1 MQKKK
6 EEIDGFK
13 LFVIIVV
20 TATNAPIVQAPLSP
34 KNICAVGKLNLIAYS
49 AENLNGFQHFE
60 NFLYL

>member
-34 KNICAVGKLNLIAYS
+34 KNICAVGKLNLIKNNIIKHIKNNVQAR
-49 AENLNGFQHFE
+49 L
-60 NFLYL
+60 